1 MAASRSAHFARAR
14 SSRRSTR
21 PPHGQGRAQRPIS
34 FARAA
39 LALAATLAVALTDF
53 GAATAAAPAT
63 PPPRQSQPALA
74 APAGALATPPPGV
87 GAPSSISPIDA
98 ATSLERVRAAY
109 EYGDIDSVVEWA
121 RPVAEGR
128 VPASVVERG
137 HALRYLGIG
146 LYLTGRAPGAE
157 AAFLELLRLRPDSTL
172 DPRTTRPDV
181 VSFFERVRSSHAV
194 EIRATARENNHKI
207 FVLNFLP
214 PFGQI
219 QNGHPGR
226 ALLYGGLELASA
238 ATALTAYGLLSS
250 WEQPHHEFRGH
261 YNDATTL
268 KVVHYAAWS
277 VFAATC
283 LISVLDGLAGYAD
296 LPDEGPPPRGPAGG
310 VALGLGPT
318 GLAVT
323 F

>member
-1 MAASRSAHFARAR
+1 LGSPS
-14 SSRRSTR
+14 
-21 PPHGQGRAQRPIS
+21 PI
-34 FARAA
+34 
-39 LALAATLAVALTDF
+39 
-53 GAATAAAPAT
+53 G
-63 PPPRQSQPALA
+63 
-74 APAGALATPPPGV
+74 
-87 GAPSSISPIDA
+87 PIDA
-98 ATSLERVRAAY
+98 PTSLERVRAAY

-128 VPASVVERG
+128 VTASVVERG

-181 VSFFERVRSSHAV
+181 VTFFERVRSSHAV

-219 QNGHPGR
+219 QNGHRGR
-226 ALLYGGLELASA
+226 AFLYGGLELASA
-238 ATALTAYGLLSS
+238 ATAITTYALLSS
-250 WEQPHHEFRGH
+250 WEQEHHEFGDH
-261 YNDATTL
+261 YNDATKL
-268 KVVHYAAWS
+268 KVVNYVAIG

-283 LISVLDGLAGYAD
+283 LISVLDGLASYAD
-296 LPDEGPPPRGPAGG
+296 LPDEAPPSRGPSGG

-318 GLAVT
+318 GLSVT